1 MVRSSPV
8 SCQFRSVRAVRP
20 LVPGLVLVSVL
31 APMAELPLVLVSPLV
46 LLPGVPLAPIVALPV
61 PLEPVVAPVP
71 VVLLSLEPAAELPL
85 PVVELPVPVL
95 APVAALESVVPEVP
109 EPLVWARAKPPM
121 ARAAAAAR
129 VVRVFLV
136 VDM

>member
-1 MVRSSPV
+1 MDRSSPV

-20 LVPGLVLVSVL
+20 LVPVLVLVSVL
-31 APMAELPLVLVSPLV
+31 APMAELPLVLVSLLV

-61 PLEPVVAPVP
+61 PLEPVAAPVP
-71 VVLLSLEPAAELPL
+71 VVLLSLEPGVLLVVPL
-85 PVVELPVPVL
+85 LLSVL

-129 VVRVFLV
+129 VVRVLLV